1 VRVRRPRASGGTRH
15 ALDVRGLLAME
26 GAMKK
31 TVKELMSRNVCVVR
45 HWETLDQ
52 VARLMWEHDFGCV
65 PVVDEST
72 QLVGIITDRDVCMAA
87 YTQGRRLDQI
97 HIGSACTR
105 TVYPVEPDTTLEA
118 AETLMRTRRVRRLP
132 VCDARGSV
140 VGMLSLADLAVHLN
154 ARPDTAMADGL
165 SSMSIA
171 ATVEAVSEPRSKRS
185 NGGLAH

>member
-1 VRVRRPRASGGTRH
+1 
-15 ALDVRGLLAME
+15 
-26 GAMKK
+26 MKK
-31 TVKELMSRNVCVVR
+31 TVKEIMSTNVSVVR
-45 HWETLDQ
+45 HWETLDR

-87 YTQGRRLDQI
+87 YTQGRPLDQI

-118 AETLMRTRRVRRLP
+118 AEAVMRTRRVRRLP

-140 VGMLSLADLAVHLN
+140 VGMLSLADLAVHLK
-154 ARPDTAMADGL
+154 ARPEAAMTDGV
-165 SSMSIA
+165 SSMSLA
-171 ATVEAVSEPRSKRS
+171 ATMEAVSEPRSKHS
-185 NGGLAH
+185 NGASAH